1 VQGSSLGP
9 SQRDENCADLK
20 GRVRRNPPG
29 LSGKSRETHMK
40 LISSLVRP
48 DKVDAVKEA
57 LRKVNVVAFAIAE
70 ARDHSPQTHETMVW
84 MGHVRSV
91 GSSLKMEIRLVVHD
105 DDVDEVIDAI
115 MRSARTGRVGDGHVC
130 VASIDHR
137 YEISTGQRDV

>member
-1 VQGSSLGP
+1 
-9 SQRDENCADLK
+9 
-20 GRVRRNPPG
+20 
-29 LSGKSRETHMK
+29 MK

-57 LRKVNVVAFAIAE
+57 LGKVNVVAFAAAE
-70 ARDHSPQTHETMVW
+70 ARDHSPQAHETIAW
-84 MGHVRSV
+84 MGHVRNI

-130 VASIDHR
+130 VTSIEHR
-137 YEISTGQRDV
+137 YNICTGQRDVS